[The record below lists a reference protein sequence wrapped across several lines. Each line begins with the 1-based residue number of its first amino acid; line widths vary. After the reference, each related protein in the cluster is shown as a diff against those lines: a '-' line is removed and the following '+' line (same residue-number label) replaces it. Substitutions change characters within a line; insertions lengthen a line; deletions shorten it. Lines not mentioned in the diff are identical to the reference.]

1 MRKVDKKIAI
11 RKITFS
17 ALFLAL
23 ALIVSVL
30 ENMIPPLIPVLPYA
44 KIGLCNIVLL
54 MCFLLVGVWE
64 GYIVLVIKCILAAVF
79 AGNMGMLIWSLPAA
93 LISYTVMVGLYYAKI
108 FSTTG
113 ISVAGGL
120 IHNMVQMFVGAIVVG
135 ASILTF
141 MPYMMLAGGI
151 AGLIT
156 GILCHVLVETLK
168 DKINPPI
175 PVEQEDEVQEN
186 IES

>member
-1 MRKVDKKIAI
+1 
-11 RKITFS
+11 
-17 ALFLAL
+17 
-23 ALIVSVL
+23 
-30 ENMIPPLIPVLPYA
+30 
-44 KIGLCNIVLL
+44 
-54 MCFLLVGVWE
+54 
-64 GYIVLVIKCILAAVF
+64 
-79 AGNMGMLIWSLPAA
+79 
-93 LISYTVMVGLYYAKI
+93 MVGLYYARI
-108 FSTTG
+108 FSTIA

-135 ASILTF
+135 TSILTF

-168 DKINPPI
+168 DKINLPA
-175 PVEQEDEVQEN
+175 PVEQEDEIQEN

>member
-30 ENMIPPLIPVLPYA
+30 ENMIPPLIPMLPYA

-64 GYIVLVIKCILAAVF
+64 GYIVLVIKCVLAAVF

-93 LISYTVMVGLYYAKI
+93 LISYTVMVALYYAKI

-113 ISVAGGL
+113 FSTGVIVFVATFLTPLTAILISPFNNRY
-120 IHNMVQMFVGAIVVG
+120 I
-135 ASILTF
+135 
-141 MPYMMLAGGI
+141 MPYI
-151 AGLIT
+151 
-156 GILCHVLVETLK
+156 
-168 DKINPPI
+168 
-175 PVEQEDEVQEN
+175 
-186 IES
+186 S

>member
-30 ENMIPPLIPVLPYA
+30 ENMIPPLVPMLPYA

-79 AGNMGMLIWSLPAA
+79 AGNMGMLIWSLPSA
-93 LISYTVMVGLYYAKI
+93 LISYSVMVGLYYARI
-108 FSTTG
+108 FSTTA

-120 IHNMVQMFVGAIVVG
+120 FHNMVQMFIGAIVVG
-135 ASILTF
+135 TSILTF

-156 GILCHVLVETLK
+156 GILCHILVEVLK
-168 DKINPPI
+168 DKINPPAL
-175 PVEQEDEVQEN
+175 VEQEDEIQET